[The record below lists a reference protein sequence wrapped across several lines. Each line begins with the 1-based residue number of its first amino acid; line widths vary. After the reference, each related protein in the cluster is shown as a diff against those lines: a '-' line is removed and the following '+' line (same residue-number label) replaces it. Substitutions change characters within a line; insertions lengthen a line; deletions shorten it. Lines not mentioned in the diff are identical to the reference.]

1 MQWSTLWPMPN
12 RASAREPFDNI
23 RGVQQIT
30 NLFETVHVAAQKQ
43 NPEMEHL
50 DSIDAIYQSLGFKLS
65 IKPSSLPGAG
75 NGVYLKG
82 VREQGEVVSL
92 YPGTL
97 KNSIYCP
104 PL

>member
-1 MQWSTLWPMPN
+1 M
-12 RASAREPFDNI
+12 
-23 RGVQQIT
+23 V
-30 NLFETVHVAAQKQ
+30 AQKQ

-65 IKPSSLPGAG
+65 IKTSSLPGAG

-104 PL
+104 PV